1 MRRNR
6 KKIKML
12 SSMIEIAGRV
22 KDYSTLRIYEMASGK
37 NREHIFE
44 DLPKM
49 RYFFGQLSIPEKA
62 WIIITDVMDMYQ
74 GYYYVGPKERI
85 NNIKELIKSYVY
97 QFRITP

>member
-1 MRRNR
+1 MKGNR
-6 KKIKML
+6 KKIRML

-22 KDYSTLRIYEMASGK
+22 KDYSTLRIYEMASGR

-49 RYFFGQLSIPEKA
+49 RYFFSQLPIPEKA